1 MTLWSPEYRIKADGI
16 DVTNVSLAGFT
27 ITRGRSDINA
37 PTVPSYCRLDLIN
50 FDNTT
55 YAFTIN
61 TAITIEVKKTNGSYV
76 YLFGGRISDIST
88 QVQAAGST
96 TNYTSISITALGLI
110 SRLSR
115 SIFTGTLS
123 EDLDGAQIEYLII
136 NGISKTWNS
145 VAPSLTWNT
154 YSTSETWNTA
164 EPAIGEIDPGV
175 YTMRSQTLSSVYIS
189 DLITDI
195 AQSAGGF
202 IYEDNQGRICYADE
216 DHRAAYLSANGYTS
230 IDARQ
235 AIATGI
241 SSISRQGDIVNQ
253 YTINH
258 GNNFSSSHTVNDL
271 ESQGLYGLFAQA
283 TNSYLKNT
291 ADVETLAERIIALR
305 SFPYSRFQ
313 SITFPLQSPEIGDAT
328 RDALLQIN
336 PSLPIEITNLPINI
350 QGGLFQG
357 FIEGWTWRSTVKG
370 LSLTINASPT
380 AFNIPA
386 IRWEQVNGAEAW
398 NTISTTLQWE
408 DAIGAIS

>member
-1 MTLWSPEYRIKADGI
+1 MTLWSPEYRIKANGSN
-16 DVTNVSLAGFT
+16 VTNISLVGFT

-37 PTVPSYCRLDLIN
+37 PTVPSYCRVDLIN
-50 FDNTT
+50 FDNTA

-76 YLFGGRISDIST
+76 YIFGGRISDIST

-96 TNYTSISITALGLI
+96 TNYTSITITALGLI

-115 SIFTGTLS
+115 AIISGSLA
-123 EDLDGAQIEYLII
+123 EDLDGGQIDYLL
-136 NGISKTWNS
+136 GL
-145 VAPSLTWNT
+145 ALGLTWNT
-154 YSTSETWNTA
+154 VPAAQTWATYDATQTWQIA
-164 EPAIGEIDPGV
+164 EPSIGEIDPGV
-175 YTMRSQTLSSVYIS
+175 YDMRSQTLSSAYIS
-189 DLITDI
+189 DVITDI

-216 DHRAAYLSANGYTS
+216 DHRLGELTANGYTTL
-230 IDARQ
+230 DARQ
-235 AIATGI
+235 AIALGI
-241 SSISRQGDIVNQ
+241 SSIARQGDIVNK

-258 GNNFSSSHTVNDL
+258 GTNFSSSHTVEDL

-283 TNSYLKNT
+283 TNSYLKHT
-291 ADVETLAERIIALR
+291 ADVETFAERIVGLR

-313 SITFPLQSPEIGDAT
+313 SISFPLQSPEIGDAT
-328 RDALLQIN
+328 RDALLQIS
-336 PSLPIEITNLPINI
+336 PSLPIEISNLPPNI
-350 QGGLFQG
+350 QGGQFQG
-357 FIEGWTWRSTVKG
+357 FVEGWTWRSTVKG
-370 LSLTINASPT
+370 LTLTINASPT

-386 IRWEQVNGAEAW
+386 QRWEQVNAAEAW